1 MRYEDRAAVSASEI
15 GDDKTFHE
23 LPSTYDAFLEF
34 SRLGVTEDKT
44 VDSVDGVDYKGY
56 GLANVARTNQSQYF
70 RAGNSPFL
78 YGAFS
83 LASTLDDGVV
93 KGKFD
98 ATLMYQWREYEGGTL
113 TSDGKLKTIGE
124 TYDGETY
131 TGKIAKSASGVELKG
146 RQCVTSDNYGLILAK
161 NADSS
166 KYAASFKFALWLAGP
181 EGQKMLA
188 KGNNL
193 VPNQSSVAFSEE
205 YLTSSDRVF
214 KNVWA
219 ASFAGE
225 DSDIGDWSYFE
236 DGQWVTNWANELNNN
251 VRLGAETL
259 TKFYQNKK
267 GTANNDLAAMKLRIY
282 RR

>member
-1 MRYEDRAAVSASEI
+1 
-15 GDDKTFHE
+15 
-23 LPSTYDAFLEF
+23 
-34 SRLGVTEDKT
+34 
-44 VDSVDGVDYKGY
+44 
-56 GLANVARTNQSQYF
+56 
-70 RAGNSPFL
+70 
-78 YGAFS
+78 
-83 LASTLDDGVV
+83 
-93 KGKFD
+93 
-98 ATLMYQWREYEGGTL
+98 MYQWREYEGGTL

-124 TYDGETY
+124 IYDGETY

-166 KYAASFKFALWLAGP
+166 KYEASFKFASWLAGP

-267 GTANNDLAAMKLRIY
+267 GTANNDLAAMKLRVY